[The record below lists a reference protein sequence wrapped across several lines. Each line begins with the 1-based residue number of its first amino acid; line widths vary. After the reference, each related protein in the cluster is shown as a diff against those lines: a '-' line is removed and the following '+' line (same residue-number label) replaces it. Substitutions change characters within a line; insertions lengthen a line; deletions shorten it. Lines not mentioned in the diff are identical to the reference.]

1 MDLIM
6 PDQHNLIECAICRH
20 MLVVMTGPAGS
31 QMQVLHSIHQ
41 EVKQENAPHI
51 NPRELAVATSYSK
64 LSKILTYNIT
74 ST

>member
-1 MDLIM
+1 
-6 PDQHNLIECAICRH
+6 
-20 MLVVMTGPAGS
+20 MLVVMTGPAGG

-41 EVKQENAPHI
+41 EVKQENALHI
-51 NPRELAVATSYSK
+51 NPRQLAVATSYSK